1 MSAPSLKR
9 PYFVHP
15 AALVESDDIGDGT
28 RIWAFCHV
36 LPGVSI
42 GRECNLGDHVFVEGG
57 VQIGNEVVVKN
68 GVSVWSGVVLEDRVF
83 VGPNAAF
90 TNDHVPRA
98 KSFHFEPAATLVK
111 QGASIGANATLI
123 SPVVVGRF
131 ALIGAGSVVT
141 RDVPDFGLVVGN
153 PARLVGYV
161 CRCGQRLPEQEGRLT
176 CACGQKFHR
185 SSVGIEELP

>member
-1 MSAPSLKR
+1 M
-9 PYFVHP
+9 
-15 AALVESDDIGDGT
+15 
-28 RIWAFCHV
+28 
-36 LPGVSI
+36 
-42 GRECNLGDHVFVEGG
+42 
-57 VQIGNEVVVKN
+57 
-68 GVSVWSGVVLEDRVF
+68 
-83 VGPNAAF
+83 
-90 TNDHVPRA
+90 
-98 KSFHFEPAATLVK
+98 K